1 MKSSEDR
8 PNIFLLVMDTARASN
23 FSTYGY
29 EKKTDPNISRIA
41 EESMTFENCYSNCIW
56 TLPSHYSMFTGK
68 LPSHHGATSK
78 EEKTSDLDV
87 LPEELSKSGYSTSA
101 ASSNGWISSMG
112 GFDQMF
118 DNFHFLGRSFDIE
131 DRMLFENDELFK
143 EIYEKEADGEWDGKK
158 QKYLYLLKNSFT
170 RLSPQS
176 ILNGAYYLFKQKGLG
191 FEWQDG
197 AEKSNTKLIEDF
209 ERSQKPFFG
218 FINYVEPH
226 DPYTPPKEY
235 AEEFLTDHTYE
246 EAMEISENTDLIENL
261 RNRPENPG
269 VLEQLYDAE
278 IKYLDSKIN
287 ELIQDIEEKSDRK
300 NIFIITSDHGENF
313 DEGENL
319 WGHYGKITRNLTHV
333 PLIIKGLEDREIE
346 KNFSLRNIHNL
357 ILSLLEDELQIKT
370 SEAVITEYWG
380 LDSHNWEISSDGL
393 PGKYLEEQKGLS
405 GSEEF
410 SLLGESFFEGDNKKD
425 VEDFLSLRCGLP

>member
-1 MKSSEDR
+1 MKSSEDK

-29 EKKTDPNISRIA
+29 GKNTDPNISRMA
-41 EESMTFENCYSNCIW
+41 EEGMKFENCYSNCIW

-68 LPSHHGATSK
+68 LPSHHGAISK
-78 EEKTSDLDV
+78 QEKTSDLNV
-87 LPEELSKSGYSTSA
+87 LPKEFSERGYTTSA

-118 DNFHFLGRSFDIE
+118 ENFHFLGRSFDIE
-131 DRMLFENDELFK
+131 DRMLFENDDLFK

-170 RLSPQS
+170 QVSPQS
-176 ILNGAYYLFKQKGLG
+176 LLNGIYYLFKQKSLG
-191 FEWQDG
+191 FEWRDG
-197 AEKSNTKLIEDF
+197 AEKSNAKIIEDF
-209 ERSQKPFFG
+209 DQTEKPFFG

-226 DPYTPPKEY
+226 DPYTPPKRY

-246 EAMEISENTDLIENL
+246 EAMEISLNTDLIENL
-261 RNRPENPG
+261 KNPPENAE

-278 IKYLDSKIN
+278 IKYLDSKIQ
-287 ELIQDIEEKSDRK
+287 EFIQTIEEKSDRE
-300 NIFIITSDHGENF
+300 NIFIIASDHGENF

-333 PLIIKGLEDREIE
+333 PLIIKGQEDKEIE

-380 LDSHNWEISSDGL
+380 LDSHNWEVDDDGL
-393 PGKYLEEQKGLS
+393 PEEYFQKQRMATGTKKYYFESENFS
-405 GSEEF
+405 RGSQE
-410 SLLGESFFEGDNKKD
+410 LKD
-425 VEDFLSLRCGLP
+425 YIELRCGGI